1 MSRLDYLE
9 RCIGADTENIV
20 MSRRHCQGKMYVGSN
35 LSGLL
40 FGIRSDYHRHCCAGL
55 WSMPKVLAKS
65 KKSWMVSVSDQRISR
80 RTSPTRRAD
89 VFLLDVFLIQPMSSM
104 HRHSACSFPATS
116 PAIDS
121 SKSHKNELL
130 CFLRFR
136 SHPFA
141 GRQLHFLLGLC
152 PVVELHRRSGQCR
165 RTIDSAK

>member
-1 MSRLDYLE
+1 MSAATYLGCFLAYDRTTIDIAAQVCG
-9 RCIGADTENIV
+9 RCRKS
-20 MSRRHCQGKMYVGSN
+20 SRNRK
-35 LSGLL
+35 
-40 FGIRSDYHRHCCAGL
+40 
-55 WSMPKVLAKS
+55 KV
-65 KKSWMVSVSDQRISR
+65 WMVSVSDQRISR